1 MMKRQEYKQ
10 RFYLWDYLWWQ
21 GEMIKK
27 HHDRPGMWIDGSFG
41 LMFYIT
47 ALIIVPLIFLS
58 DRIFPDAGFLQL
70 CLPFCIIT
78 VVATIWTPLIY
89 STRGKVVMK
98 HYAKR
103 KFNPVLAYFLTVIFP
118 LIILVI
124 LTFALVPTD

>member
-1 MMKRQEYKQ
+1 MIKQQEHKQ

-27 HHDRPGMWIDGSFG
+27 RYDRPGMWIDGSFG

-47 ALIIVPLIFLS
+47 ALITVPLIFLY
-58 DRIFPDAGFLQL
+58 DRIFPDATGFLQL

-78 VVATIWTPLIY
+78 VVAMVWISLIY

-98 HYAKR
+98 HYSKR
-103 KFNPVLAYFLTVIFP
+103 KFDPLRAYFLTAIFP

-124 LTFALVPTD
+124 LTFVF

>member
-1 MMKRQEYKQ
+1 MMKRQDHKQ

-27 HHDRPGMWIDGSFG
+27 HYYRPGMWIDGSFV

-47 ALIIVPLIFLS
+47 ALITVPLIFLC

-78 VVATIWTPLIY
+78 VVAMIWILLIY

-103 KFNPVLAYFLTVIFP
+103 KFDSLRAYFLTVILP

-124 LTFALVPTD
+124 LTFALVPSD

>member
-1 MMKRQEYKQ
+1 
-10 RFYLWDYLWWQ
+10 
-21 GEMIKK
+21 MIKK
-27 HHDRPGMWIDGSFG
+27 HYYRPGMWIDGSFV

-47 ALIIVPLIFLS
+47 ALITVPLIFLC

-78 VVATIWTPLIY
+78 VVAMIWILLIY

-103 KFNPVLAYFLTVIFP
+103 KFDSLRAYFLTVILP

-124 LTFALVPTD
+124 LTFALVPSD